1 MKYLRKANGPCL
13 THKGSVKCH
22 NIENEDGTK
31 IEERRVFCFVFV
43 SSSLFIGLLVDDT

>member
-43 SSSLFIGLLVDDT
+43 FTYFSPLRKALGV